1 MSTRLGKVKNTH
13 AIRSMLFDDAI
24 LDFWKEHPGGTV
36 VNLAKGREPQRFRLQ
51 DQHQNQYKDALW
63 LTVDLPVAIIEARE
77 KFITPDESH
86 LHVAASALDTDRWT
100 DTVPADKAVLIA
112 AQGLLQYVDGNDVK
126 SLFGKKFPGASFMFD
141 LIAKFI
147 SDKTMTG
154 WHKTKTLHG
163 TTHAF
168 WCR

>member
-1 MSTRLGKVKNTH
+1 M
-13 AIRSMLFDDAI
+13 
-24 LDFWKEHPGGTV
+24 